1 MALRIGDLARRAGLS
16 VRALRHYDSLGL
28 LRPSQRS
35 AAGYRLYGQDDVM
48 RLHAILTLKSFG
60 CSLAEIRRALETG
73 QEALP
78 GILSRQI
85 VALEEKI
92 AGAKALSER
101 ITGMLSRM
109 ERNVATDMGDWLDVL
124 GMMHLLRGYFSE
136 AELALLRGGPGRRG
150 WRELT
155 GRIAA
160 ALEAGIPP
168 DAPQGRDIAR
178 DALAMARQAAGG
190 DPALLAKLRAMVA
203 REESVLAALGF
214 SPRVRAWLDAAVAAA
229 SSAAVPAAVP
239 ADGAALPTGT
249 ALGVATLRAAHQLLD
264 DPPVFVDRLALAMV
278 GPEREAVIRNDP
290 ARFEAGPLRGLRA
303 SVAVRSRLAE
313 DAWAA
318 AQARGLRQHVVLGA
332 GYDTFAYRT
341 DDRESRIFEVDH
353 PAAQDAK
360 RARLRQAGIAV
371 PDNCRHVPVDLAAEP
386 LAEALATAGF
396 DPAAPAFFSWL
407 GVTMYLPEAA
417 VWAVLAAVAAMA
429 PGTEIVYDY
438 PVAPALL
445 PAGERRAREAVAAR
459 AAAKGEPWLSAF
471 APGEMA
477 ARLAAL
483 GFGAVRDWSG
493 DELTARYLAGR
504 RDGLRKSGLT
514 RIIAARLAAPAADG
528 LEISPGGDWQA
539 QAR

>member
-35 AAGYRLYGQDDVM
+35 AVGYRLYGQADVM

-101 ITGMLSRM
+101 IKGMLSRM

-168 DAPQGRDIAR
+168 DAPQGRDLAR
-178 DALAMARQAAGG
+178 AALAMARQAAGG

-203 REESVLAALGF
+203 REEGVLAALGF

-229 SSAAVPAAVP
+229 SSAAVS

-264 DPPVFVDRLALAMV
+264 DSPVFVDRLALAMV
-278 GPEREAVIRNDP
+278 GPGREAVIRN
-290 ARFEAGPLRGLRA
+290 
-303 SVAVRSRLAE
+303 
-313 DAWAA
+313 AA
-318 AQARGLRQHVVLGA
+318 
-332 GYDTFAYRT
+332 
-341 DDRESRIFEVDH
+341 
-353 PAAQDAK
+353 
-360 RARLRQAGIAV
+360 
-371 PDNCRHVPVDLAAEP
+371 
-386 LAEALATAGF
+386 AGF

-407 GVTMYLPEAA
+407 GVTMHLPEAA
-417 VWAVLAAVAAMA
+417 VGAVLEAVAAMA

-438 PVAPALL
+438 SVAPALL
-445 PAGERRAREAVAAR
+445 SAGERRAREAVADR
-459 AAAKGEPWLSAF
+459 AAAKGEPWLSSF
-471 APGEMA
+471 VPGEMA
-477 ARLAAL
+477 ARLADL
-483 GFGAVRDWSG
+483 GFGVVQDWTG
-493 DELTARYLAGR
+493 DELSARYLAGR